1 MYLDNHTC
9 EEYLS
14 GVKSFIAAAEA
25 DKLNRHLSAICC
37 PCIDCENV
45 RKFASLMH
53 VHAHLIIRGFMDD
66 YLCWNEHG
74 EEGVNDRDLQDG
86 RMGEGIS
93 ASQQTA
99 CQDGDG
105 RLPDSPTYQDD
116 LVEGDQAAGLDMSEE
131 ELADIGDN
139 YANIADK
146 MEEMVRDAMSYD
158 GYTLGGY
165 EKLEK
170 MVKDMKTPLY
180 PGCKE
185 KWTKLFTSLKHLPY
199 EHIKETQVYM
209 TCLLCLLHETGID

>member
-1 MYLDNHTC
+1 MT
-9 EEYLS
+9 
-14 GVKSFIAAAEA
+14 
-25 DKLNRHLSAICC
+25 R
-37 PCIDCENV
+37 
-45 RKFASLMH
+45 
-53 VHAHLIIRGFMDD
+53 
-66 YLCWNEHG
+66 NEHG
-74 EEGVNDRDLQDG
+74 EEGVNDGDLQDG

-105 RLPDSPTYQDD
+105 KLPDSPTYPDD
-116 LVEGDQAAGLDMSEE
+116 VVEGVNQTAGLDMSEE
-131 ELADIGDN
+131 EFANIGDN

-185 KWTKLFTSLKHLPY
+185 KWTKLFTSLK
-199 EHIKETQVYM
+199 
-209 TCLLCLLHETGID
+209 LLQLKATHH

>member
-1 MYLDNHTC
+1 MT
-9 EEYLS
+9 
-14 GVKSFIAAAEA
+14 
-25 DKLNRHLSAICC
+25 R
-37 PCIDCENV
+37 
-45 RKFASLMH
+45 
-53 VHAHLIIRGFMDD
+53 
-66 YLCWNEHG
+66 NEHG
-74 EEGVNDRDLQDG
+74 EEGVNDGDLQDG

-116 LVEGDQAAGLDMSEE
+116 VAEGDQTAGLDMSEE
-131 ELADIGDN
+131 ELTDIGDN

-158 GYTLGGY
+158 GYTLGGF

-180 PGCKE
+180 PSCKE
-185 KWTKLFTSLKHLPY
+185 KWTKLFTSLK
-199 EHIKETQVYM
+199 
-209 TCLLCLLHETGID
+209 LL